1 MKYKIKV
8 EVMQDGSS
16 RYYPM
21 VKKHWWSCWKYI
33 HSQHTVLSN
42 KEDVW
47 SYPNIEPANIK
58 IKEYNE
64 AYLKTTIDHT
74 YEIPYKEDEQ

>member
-21 VKKHWWSCWKYI
+21 VKKHWWSIWKYI
-33 HSQHTVLSN
+33 CGTHNTTML
-42 KEDVW
+42 KEQ
-47 SYPNIEPANIK
+47 SYSSINAEYAKERIK
-58 IKEYNE
+58 SYQDYY
-64 AYLKTTIDHT
+64 ASCTSDHT
-74 YEIPYKEDEQ
+74 YEIPYKEEEQ

>member
-21 VKKHWWSCWKYI
+21 VKKNWWSVWKYI
-33 HSQHTVLSN
+33 DCSGRISFNGDELYVATKGIAELR
-42 KEDVW
+42 
-47 SYPNIEPANIK
+47 IK
-58 IKEYNE
+58 
-64 AYLKTTIDHT
+64 AYKSLIIDHT
-74 YEIPYKEDEQ
+74 YEIPYKEEES

>member
-21 VKKHWWSCWKYI
+21 VKKHWWSLWKYI
-33 HSQHTVLSN
+33 DCSFRTSFYSN
-42 KEDVW
+42 GLYVSTKGIAEFRIKAYKELMV
-47 SYPNIEPANIK
+47 EH
-58 IKEYNE
+58 
-64 AYLKTTIDHT
+64 L
-74 YEIPYKEDEQ
+74 YEIPYKEE

>member
-21 VKKHWWSCWKYI
+21 VKKHWWSLWEYI
-33 HSQHTVLSN
+33 IGYN
-42 KEDVW
+42 KTALFIEGDWQGHHKVW
-47 SYPNIEPANIK
+47 DAKHLI
-58 IKEYNE
+58 E
-64 AYLKTTIDHT
+64 AYK
-74 YEIPYKEDEQ
+74 KQN